1 MGELYKFIQL
11 VCLSQNLSM
20 EMIIQ
25 NSNSGS
31 VGLLCCAG
39 SRSFDCIT
47 GLSDLILATCQQSE
61 KRRWDENVRKVTSFG
76 LLWKIQPESRDNLL
90 TCGQ

>member
-1 MGELYKFIQL
+1 MGELCRFIQL
-11 VCLSQNLSM
+11 ACLGQNLSM

-39 SRSFDCIT
+39 SRSFDYIT
-47 GLSDLILATCQQSE
+47 GLSDLMLATCQQSE
-61 KRRWDENVRKVTSFG
+61 KRRREEARKNVR
-76 LLWKIQPESRDNLL
+76 
-90 TCGQ
+90 